1 MTAWLWRMGGVVIV
15 YGSVCAE
22 RTDAIRL
29 ARACSA
35 AWFAL
40 GPGFC
45 WLQRLSLLADPT
57 SHEIPGVQAILPLTR
72 WLYAERK
79 ASQRIE
85 CISHGQVTV
94 NALHPR
100 LIEHSSLSDKYGKRD
115 QTHRAFRAFS

>member
-15 YGSVCAE
+15 YGSVCAG

-45 WLQRLSLLADPT
+45 WLQRLSHLADPT

-72 WLYAERK
+72 
-79 ASQRIE
+79 
-85 CISHGQVTV
+85 
-94 NALHPR
+94 
-100 LIEHSSLSDKYGKRD
+100 
-115 QTHRAFRAFS
+115 